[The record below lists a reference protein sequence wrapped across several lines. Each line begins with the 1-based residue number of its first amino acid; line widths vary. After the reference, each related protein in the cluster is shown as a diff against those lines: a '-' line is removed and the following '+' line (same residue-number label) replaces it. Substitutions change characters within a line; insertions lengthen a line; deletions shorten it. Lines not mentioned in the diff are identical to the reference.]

1 MIKEL
6 TYPEI
11 EKFIPLLEEDP
22 SLNLF
27 FLNDFKLYKIEKDY
41 KVFHTEGLLM
51 MWFKKTCFVLFSYGK
66 YDGDEVAA
74 FINDKNPLSINGP
87 KKALFPLEG
96 KLKGEW
102 ETTYTPMM
110 AITKESFIKKVKRS
124 DNLSFLLTF
133 EDFLETAE
141 LYSKDK
147 GFSNGFETEEKR
159 ESWAYGMEEE
169 MEYPYAACGYRVK
182 HKLIGTAYLSA
193 ATKESAMVV
202 GVLVDEDWRGGGIGT
217 QLAQEITDIALNDH
231 QIKRLCLFPSG
242 DKAKHIYSKLGY
254 KEVGDYALFNNLALK
269 SNRDI

>member
-51 MWFKKTCFVLFSYGK
+51 MWFKKTCFVLFSYGE
-66 YDGDEVAA
+66 YDSDEVAA

-110 AITKESFIKKVKRS
+110 AITKESVIKTVKRS

-141 LYSKDK
+141 L
-147 GFSNGFETEEKR
+147 
-159 ESWAYGMEEE
+159 
-169 MEYPYAACGYRVK
+169 
-182 HKLIGTAYLSA
+182 
-193 ATKESAMVV
+193 
-202 GVLVDEDWRGGGIGT
+202 
-217 QLAQEITDIALNDH
+217 
-231 QIKRLCLFPSG
+231 
-242 DKAKHIYSKLGY
+242 
-254 KEVGDYALFNNLALK
+254 
-269 SNRDI
+269 